1 MIRLQRAA
9 LILATS
15 LLATPALAAGITV
28 QQPWVRWLPAGL
40 PAAGYATLVN
50 AGDTPVSLVGVSS
63 PDYGAVMIHRSLDR
77 GGMERMVMVNSI
89 PVPPHGRAVLAPG
102 GYHLMLMQPRHAI
115 RPGMR
120 VSVRF
125 EFSDGSTIDV
135 AMPVRPANAPD

>member
-1 MIRLQRAA
+1 ML
-9 LILATS
+9 
-15 LLATPALAAGITV
+15 ALAAALLAAPAFAAGIAV
-28 QQPWVRWLPAGL
+28 QRPWVRWLPAGL